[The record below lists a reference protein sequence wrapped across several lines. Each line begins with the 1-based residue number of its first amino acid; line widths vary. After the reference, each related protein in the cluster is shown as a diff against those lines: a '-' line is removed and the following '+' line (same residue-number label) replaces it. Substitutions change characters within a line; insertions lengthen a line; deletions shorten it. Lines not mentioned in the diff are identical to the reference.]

1 MGCTL
6 FRSPLTFPQRHLI
19 RTKGGEHNHTWQF
32 FAEFSIKNY
41 FSKRW
46 CYFKKIPKY
55 HPALWQGLATD
66 RTGDKL
72 MFLCGLTKF
81 GPCCNFRKC
90 STFFKDVPPTALSN
104 YDWSSPCHPPWLGF
118 LNPTTPCPPPPKGR
132 LCIPPPFSFLLFFS
146 FLSPLSMPRS
156 PLLPS

>member
-1 MGCTL
+1 VSTTTHGNFL
-6 FRSPLTFPQRHLI
+6 LNLALKI
-19 RTKGGEHNHTWQF
+19 
-32 FAEFSIKNY
+32 I

-55 HPALWQGLATD
+55 HPALWQGLATH

-118 LNPTTPCPPPPKGR
+118 LNPTAPCPPPPKGR
-132 LCIPPPFSFLLFFS
+132 LCPLFFS
-146 FLSPLSMPRS
+146 SFLFFFKPFINAPL
-156 PLLPS
+156 PLVALLVSSWINPSSDHKV